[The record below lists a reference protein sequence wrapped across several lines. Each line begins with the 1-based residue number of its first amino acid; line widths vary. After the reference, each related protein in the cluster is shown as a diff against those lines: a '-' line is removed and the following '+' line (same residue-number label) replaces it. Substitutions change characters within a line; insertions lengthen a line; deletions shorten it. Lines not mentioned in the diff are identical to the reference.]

1 MELIECLN
9 PLLPHSQSESV
20 SAFNGIDDDDDDDVT
35 PVATADDAE
44 ELFGDAPVA
53 PVAPVETKFEV

>member
-20 SAFNGIDDDDDDDVT
+20 SAFNGIDDDDDDVAPVVT
-35 PVATADDAE
+35 QEDAD
-44 ELFGDAPVA
+44 ELFGEA